1 MAPGPDSRLL
11 AGPEAGSRKPE
22 ACNEMRIKTR
32 EDRRYRIKFRLRKR
46 IAGNEERPRLTVYRS
61 LSHIYVQVVDDMTGK
76 TLASAATTE
85 PDLKKGLSDKTRGG
99 NVAGA
104 KFVGKTIAQRLID
117 KGIKKVVF
125 DRNGY
130 LYHGRIRA
138 VADAAREAGLEF

>member
-1 MAPGPDSRLL
+1 
-11 AGPEAGSRKPE
+11 
-22 ACNEMRIKTR
+22 MRIKTR
-32 EDRRYRIKFRLRKR
+32 EDRRQRIKFRIRKR
-46 IAGNEERPRLTVYRS
+46 VAGDQERPRLTVYRS

-85 PDLKKGLSDKTRGG
+85 PDLKKGLSGKTRGG

-104 KFVGKTIAQRLID
+104 TFVGKTIAQRLID